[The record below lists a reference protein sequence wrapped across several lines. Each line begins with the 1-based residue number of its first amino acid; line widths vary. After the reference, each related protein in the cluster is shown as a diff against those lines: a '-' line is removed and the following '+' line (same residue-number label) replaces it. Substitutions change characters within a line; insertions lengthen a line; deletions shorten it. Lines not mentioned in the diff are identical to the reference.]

1 MTKVESQRFE
11 LHQKLK
17 KDKSPISKEI
27 PDKDLKLKHKIQ
39 MDAIKLKHS
48 QDIENQL

>member
-1 MTKVESQRFE
+1 LAKVESQRFE

-17 KDKSPISKEI
+17 KEKSTKEPISKEI

-39 MDAIKLKHS
+39 MDALKLKHS
-48 QDIENQL
+48 